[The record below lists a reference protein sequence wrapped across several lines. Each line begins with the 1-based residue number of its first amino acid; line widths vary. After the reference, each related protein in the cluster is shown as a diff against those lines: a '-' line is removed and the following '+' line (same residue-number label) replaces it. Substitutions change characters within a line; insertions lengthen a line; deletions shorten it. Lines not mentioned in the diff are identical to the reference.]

1 MYQICFYFL
10 MFFCYSV
17 LGWLVECI
25 CCTLERKKPTFDRG
39 FLVGPY
45 CPIYGYGAMYMYF
58 FLSKYKSD
66 FLVLFIMAIV
76 GTSTIEF
83 FTSYFMEKIF
93 KARWWDYSSM
103 KYNLDGRICLRN
115 SFLFG
120 VLGVLFIYIINP
132 IFLYLFQQIPE
143 IILIIISSILFII
156 FTIDTI
162 VSFSI
167 MTKLRINLQNLKKD
181 STSYLDQE
189 VKKILSNN
197 SFYLKKLFHAFPKV
211 KLILPKGEK
220 IISSIQKTLNGFDSL
235 GKERRKKIQ
244 EIKEEYQE
252 SRKRKN

>member
-93 KARWWDYSSM
+93 KARW
-103 KYNLDGRICLRN
+103 KNLSQKFFLVWSLR
-115 SFLFG
+115 S
-120 VLGVLFIYIINP
+120 FIY
-132 IFLYLFQQIPE
+132 LYH
-143 IILIIISSILFII
+143 
-156 FTIDTI
+156 
-162 VSFSI
+162 
-167 MTKLRINLQNLKKD
+167 K
-181 STSYLDQE
+181 SYLS
-189 VKKILSNN
+189 ISLSTNSRNN
-197 SFYLKKLFHAFPKV
+197 INHY
-211 KLILPKGEK
+211 
-220 IISSIQKTLNGFDSL
+220 
-235 GKERRKKIQ
+235 
-244 EIKEEYQE
+244 
-252 SRKRKN
+252 